1 MENENINKKEESK
14 EKKKETKYSVTG
26 LITNDDINKDV
37 MITTILNSQILGKL
51 TRVGQYEIEIL
62 TKDDNRIIIFKHAIV
77 LLRFWNPPQTDNK
90 KR

>member
-1 MENENINKKEESK
+1 MENENINKNEESK

-51 TRVGQYEIEIL
+51 TKVGQYEIEIL

-77 LLRFWNPPQTDNK
+77 SLRFWNAPQSDK
-90 KR
+90 KK